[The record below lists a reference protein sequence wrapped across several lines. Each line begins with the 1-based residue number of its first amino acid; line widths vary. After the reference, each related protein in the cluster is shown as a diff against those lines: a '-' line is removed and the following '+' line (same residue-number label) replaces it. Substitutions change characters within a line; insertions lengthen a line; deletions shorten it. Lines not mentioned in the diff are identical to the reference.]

1 LRFTAASHV
10 ALYLAASP
18 IWALLW
24 EERPS
29 WTRNSLQRYGA
40 AVLALAGVVV
50 LFWPAL
56 RTSEGS
62 WPGEVL
68 GLTSSV
74 LWTNYGRQCRV
85 LGARLSGVEVS
96 AHTMWRAGLLLIP
109 WGLVEAVRDGLPIRA
124 DLIAVQFYCVVAGGV
139 IAFAIWNSALRH
151 WRASQVLLFN
161 NLIPIST
168 MGWAWVWLNESVT
181 TTFWAAMI
189 LIVTGVT
196 LGQLRTGRVAERV
209 R

>member
-1 LRFTAASHV
+1 
-10 ALYLAASP
+10 
-18 IWALLW
+18 
-24 EERPS
+24 
-29 WTRNSLQRYGA
+29 
-40 AVLALAGVVV
+40 
-50 LFWPAL
+50 
-56 RTSEGS
+56 
-62 WPGEVL
+62 
-68 GLTSSV
+68 
-74 LWTNYGRQCRV
+74 
-85 LGARLSGVEVS
+85 
-96 AHTMWRAGLLLIP
+96 MWRAGLLLIP